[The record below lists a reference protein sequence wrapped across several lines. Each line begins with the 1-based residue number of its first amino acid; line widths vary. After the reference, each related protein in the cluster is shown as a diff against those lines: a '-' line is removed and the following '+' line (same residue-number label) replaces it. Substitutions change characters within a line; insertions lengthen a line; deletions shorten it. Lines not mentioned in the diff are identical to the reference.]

1 MQSEILGGAPVFEQ
15 IEQIHEIEQIQRQ
28 SSNYSVGTAR
38 QRERN
43 SEWICQDLWNWSPSK
58 WDRPRDG

>member
-43 SEWICQDLWNWSPSK
+43 SEWICQDL
-58 WDRPRDG
+58 